1 MVRQNRG
8 GAVLVGGGGVGV
20 GGNQSVK
27 VWDNFYVCSWG
38 QAVPIGPLDRRMFLT
53 KVRKL

>member
-1 MVRQNRG
+1 
-8 GAVLVGGGGVGV
+8 VLVGGGGVGV

-53 KVRKL
+53 NVRRL

>member
-8 GAVLVGGGGVGV
+8 GDVLVGGGGAGV

-27 VWDNFYVCSWG
+27 VWDNFTCAAG
-38 QAVPIGPLDRRMFLT
+38 ARLCL
-53 KVRKL
+53 